1 METTLITIHSALRY
15 IVLIALVYITIKAWA
30 RFAEKKEFQPIDRK
44 TASMAIGLLH
54 FQVLLGIALY
64 IMRRH
69 FDGIA
74 VMKSLKEAGNIEAAA
89 YVRFFTMEHIT
100 MMLLA
105 AILITIGQVLS
116 KKAAT
121 SSGKYLRLA
130 LFFTLGLLVIFFG
143 IPWPFMKSW
152 GVWL

>member
-1 METTLITIHSALRY
+1 
-15 IVLIALVYITIKAWA
+15 
-30 RFAEKKEFQPIDRK
+30 
-44 TASMAIGLLH
+44 
-54 FQVLLGIALY
+54 
-64 IMRRH
+64 
-69 FDGIA
+69 
-74 VMKSLKEAGNIEAAA
+74 
-89 YVRFFTMEHIT
+89 